1 MLLDS
6 RAIRLVMSKEFVRKH
21 KFRRTKLERLIY
33 MRNID
38 KILNYVKLI
47 VDIVEVKLFFKRI
60 YKKNIDRCDR
70 RSEVECNIRDT
81 MAGIL

>member
-6 RAIRLVMSKEFVRKH
+6 RAIRLVISKEFVRKH

-47 VDIVEVKLFFKRI
+47 VDIVEIKLFFKGYMKRTL
-60 YKKNIDRCDR
+60 IDVI
-70 RSEVECNIRDT
+70 E
-81 MAGIL
+81 GQK